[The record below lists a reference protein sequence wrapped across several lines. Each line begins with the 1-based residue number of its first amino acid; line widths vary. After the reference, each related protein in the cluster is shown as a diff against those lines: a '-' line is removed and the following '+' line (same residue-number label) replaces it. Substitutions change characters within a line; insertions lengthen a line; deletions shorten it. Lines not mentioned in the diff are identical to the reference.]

1 MRVKFEEHREVNIPS
16 HVGRSEKG
24 ESAWRSMV
32 MHRLWLP
39 LEDSTEIEKM
49 QERERQRVQSFDVVL
64 LLHYIIYT
72 RFEYSCWCWQ
82 RFKGV
87 RRFQGWRFW
96 EFLGFEH
103 LSFCCR
109 LFKMVVL
116 LNSNEGRLWNGL
128 LV

>member
-49 QERERQRVQSFDVVL
+49 QERERERDQSFDVVL
-64 LLHYIIYT
+64 LLHYIIYR
-72 RFEYSCWCWQ
+72 RFEYSC
-82 RFKGV
+82 
-87 RRFQGWRFW
+87 
-96 EFLGFEH
+96 
-103 LSFCCR
+103 
-109 LFKMVVL
+109 
-116 LNSNEGRLWNGL
+116 
-128 LV
+128 

>member
-49 QERERQRVQSFDVVL
+49 RERERVQSFDVVL
-64 LLHYIIYT
+64 LLHYIIYR
-72 RFEYSCWCWQ
+72 RFEYSC
-82 RFKGV
+82 
-87 RRFQGWRFW
+87 
-96 EFLGFEH
+96 
-103 LSFCCR
+103 
-109 LFKMVVL
+109 
-116 LNSNEGRLWNGL
+116 
-128 LV
+128 